1 MLSITQ
7 HIIPSYFVMCLLHS
21 WWITFHWG
29 WTKCFICT
37 CDARA
42 STIDFS
48 ILVLR
53 MCSMFL
59 LLSVPADTVSIMCY
73 ILCVLYY
80 VLYIMC
86 FILCGTFIVC
96 KSSISQSILIQYM
109 NVVEIYCVT
118 SYYLCFKSSIINY
131 PYYIRYH
138 VAKCSEAC
146 PLYLHPLFAAPV
158 MHGWIQKFC
167 RFHLQQETATLW
179 NLNGWPSDQSA
190 FW

>member
-1 MLSITQ
+1 MFHMHMRCSSINHWFQYPAVAHVQYVSATLS
-7 HIIPSYFVMCLLHS
+7 
-21 WWITFHWG
+21 
-29 WTKCFICT
+29 T
-37 CDARA
+37 CRHC
-42 STIDFS
+42 IN
-48 ILVLR
+48 
-53 MCSMFL
+53 
-59 LLSVPADTVSIMCY
+59 
-73 ILCVLYY
+73 Y
-80 VLYIMC
+80 VFYIMC